1 MRMSSSINLASR
13 VVLACAAAILTAV
26 VMAKNPVAASTAPA
40 ATLPTGNAA
49 NGQKLYAIC
58 MGCHSID
65 ENDVGPRHRGV
76 VGRMAGRVPGY
87 AYSPALA
94 ASKIVWTPQAIDQ
107 WLRGPSKM
115 VPGTKMFFS
124 VAKAQDRADI
134 ISYLATQK

>member
-1 MRMSSSINLASR
+1 MRFSTPLASR
-13 VVLACAAAILTAV
+13 FALACAAAALTVAV
-26 VMAKNPVAASTAPA
+26 TAQHPVAASTAHA
-40 ATLPTGNAA
+40 ATLPVGNAA

-65 ENDVGPRHRGV
+65 DNDVGPRHRGV
-76 VGRMAGRVPGY
+76 VGRMAGREPGY

-134 ISYLATQK
+134 IAYLATQK

>member
-1 MRMSSSINLASR
+1 MTVSSSINFASR
-13 VVLACAAAILTAV
+13 LAFACAAAILTAI
-26 VMAKNPVAASTAPA
+26 VMAKNPVAASTATVAALPA
-40 ATLPTGNAA
+40 GNAT

-76 VGRMAGRVPGY
+76 VGRAAGRVPGY

-94 ASKIVWTPQAIDQ
+94 ASRIVWTPQAIDQ

-124 VAKAQDRADI
+124 VAKARDRADI
-134 ISYLATQK
+134 IAYLATQK